1 MNIIE
6 IIKRNIRKNSK
17 IKLLN
22 ESIDKNK
29 MIELFSRIQDLI
41 GIADIDQNIQ
51 YINKGEYKT
60 LKEVFN
66 YQGNEIIYKDM
77 IKACFE
83 SGSYSGDITLY
94 VDGNKTIKN
103 IFLYRMK
110 DNILFLVRDLQKY
123 IEATNSLEKQLKEK
137 DENIKSKD
145 LFIANLSHEIRT
157 PMNIIIGMIYFLKAT
172 SLNDVQLEYIEKL
185 EDSSNMLLEIVNNIL
200 TLSNNNKYNVSN
212 KETNF
217 NLKNLFDNIN
227 EIFEDKIKSKDLKW
241 YMECDFDDD
250 IMVYAD
256 KGRFA
261 QIFINLI
268 NNSIKYTERGYI
280 ELDMKQVEETRTSYK
295 LQFCLKDTGKGIKKE
310 DTLKIFKE
318 FSQIEDPSTKTQEGS
333 GLGLAIAKKIIEDMD
348 GKIWVESNYGLG
360 SKFYFYIRI
369 DKGKNEDETDELLI
383 KPKVIVPKAVK
394 IPGNNRILLVEDN
407 KINVEIT
414 SKILTELNI
423 VTDVA
428 YNGTEAIKKIE
439 DLGRDYYDL
448 ILMDI
453 HMPKYNV
460 YEISKIMRN
469 DLGVEVPIIALTA
482 TNITDQTIE
491 ENKENISGY
500 IQKPIKPNE
509 FKQTI
514 QSYLQKESDLCYKFS
529 FIDKYDEFL
538 QRINYDEKM
547 ETKLI
552 TLLYQDFSDIREKIL
567 NMTQEE
573 KKFYLHTL
581 KGALASLGAQKL
593 SDDIKNIEDKINT
606 PEAKELIENL
616 LNKLDSIFKEIEQ
629 SNILKI
635 DKTIMIVTTDEEKS
649 TMLKA
654 QMSKAFNI
662 IIVKNMKEVEI
673 ILQASKIDAIVID
686 EFDVISNIMSLIQF
700 LKYKYKEIPII
711 ILNEKRNALLKE
723 KVKDISVDSYLES
736 NYDVQSLIW
745 NIKNTIKH
753 KQEEIKLK
761 SDLKK
766 YNNEIGNVY
775 GFLYDSLVNL
785 TSLKSK
791 ETGEHILRTK
801 EYMKVM
807 LRKYEEFYKEG
818 LFADEK
824 EIENISIAAT
834 LHDIGKVG
842 IPDNILNKA
851 GKLTDEEYEIMKSH
865 TIIGR
870 ETLESTYSDKL
881 SSEVLEYAKDIT
893 LHHHEKYNG
902 TGYPEG
908 LKGDEITI
916 ISRIMAIID
925 VYDALANDRV
935 YKKAMPPKEVEEY
948 IVSQSGTAFDPKL
961 INVFLLAKDEL
972 ARINKENQN
981 KGSKLNHIS

>member
-6 IIKRNIRKNSK
+6 LIKKNIGKNQK
-17 IKLLN
+17 IKLLDTPI
-22 ESIDKNK
+22 EKSKIID
-29 MIELFSRIQDLI
+29 LFSKMQDTI
-41 GIADIDQNIQ
+41 GIADINQNIL
-51 YINKGEYKT
+51 YINKGEAKT
-60 LKEVFN
+60 LKEVFS
-66 YQGNEIIYKDM
+66 YQGNELTYKDM
-77 IKACFE
+77 LKTCMEA
-83 SGSYSGDITLY
+83 GSYSGDITLY
-94 VDGNKTIKN
+94 VEGNKKTQN
-103 IFLYRMK
+103 IFLYHMQ
-110 DNILFLVRDLQKY
+110 DNILFFIKDLESYTK
-123 IEATNSLEKQLKEK
+123 EKDNLEKELKEK
-137 DENIKSKD
+137 EENIKSKD

-157 PMNIIIGMIYFLKAT
+157 PMNIIVGMIYFLKST

-200 TLSNNNKYNVSN
+200 TLSNNNKYKVSN

-217 NLKNLFDNIN
+217 NLKELFNNIN

-241 YMECDFDDD
+241 YMECNFDDD

-268 NNSIKYTERGYI
+268 NNSIKYTEKGYI
-280 ELDMKQVEETRTSYK
+280 ELDMRQVEETRTSYK

-369 DKGKNEDETDELLI
+369 EKGKKEEQNEEVII
-383 KPKVIVPKAVK
+383 KPKVLIPKKVNTS
-394 IPGNNRILLVEDN
+394 GNDKILLVEDN

-414 SKILTELNI
+414 SKLLKELNI
-423 VTDVA
+423 AVDVA

-439 DLGRDYYDL
+439 ELGRDYYDL
-448 ILMDI
+448 VLMDI
-453 HMPKYNV
+453 HMPKYNG

-469 DLGVEVPIIALTA
+469 DLSVQVPIIALTA
-482 TNITDQTIE
+482 TNITDKTIE

-500 IQKPIKPNE
+500 IQKPIQPNE

-514 QSYLQKESDLCYKFS
+514 QNYLEREIDTCHKFT
-529 FIDKYDEFL
+529 FIDQYDEFL
-538 QRINYDEKM
+538 QRINYDENM
-547 ETKLI
+547 ENKLI
-552 TLLYQDFSDIREKIL
+552 AMLYEDFSDIREKIVG
-567 NMTQEE
+567 MATDD

-581 KGALASLGAQKL
+581 KGALASLGIQKL
-593 SDDIKNIEDKINT
+593 ANDIKIIEDKIHE
-606 PEAKELIENL
+606 PEVDTLIEVL
-616 LNKLDSIFKEIEQ
+616 LNKLDEVFKEIEK
-629 SNILKI
+629 SHILKV
-635 DKTIMIVTTDEEKS
+635 DKTVMLVSTDEEKT

-654 QMSKAFNI
+654 QMSKSFNI
-662 IIVKNMKEVEI
+662 IVVKDIKEVEI
-673 ILQASKIDAIVID
+673 ILQASKIDAIIID
-686 EFDVISNIMSLIQF
+686 EFDVIDNIMRLIQF
-700 LKYKYKEIPII
+700 LKYQYKEIPILV
-711 ILNEKRNALLKE
+711 LNEKRNETIKE
-723 KVKDISVDSYLES
+723 KVRDVNIDSYIES

-745 NIKNTIKH
+745 NIKNMIKK
-753 KQEEIKLK
+753 KQEELKLK
-761 SDLKK
+761 SDIKK

-807 LRKYEEFYKEG
+807 LKKYREFYKDG
-818 LFADEK
+818 LFEDDK
-824 EIENISIAAT
+824 EIENIAIAAT

-842 IPDNILNKA
+842 IPDNILNKP

-870 ETLESTYSDKL
+870 ETLESTYTDKL

-893 LHHHEKYNG
+893 LHHHEKYDG
-902 TGYPEG
+902 TGYPEK
-908 LKGDEITI
+908 LKGNEITV
-916 ISRIMAIID
+916 ISRLMAIID
-925 VYDALANDRV
+925 VYDALANDRA
-935 YKKAMPPKEVEEY
+935 YKKAMPPNEVEEY
-948 IVSQSGTAFDPKL
+948 IVGQSGKAFDPKM
-961 INVFLLAKDEL
+961 INIFLLAKDDL
-972 ARINKENQN
+972 ARINRENQN
-981 KGSKLNHIS
+981 KDAKLNHNS

>member
-6 IIKRNIRKNSK
+6 IIKRNIGKNQK
-17 IKLLN
+17 IKLLDTPIN
-22 ESIDKNK
+22 KSKVID
-29 MIELFSRIQDLI
+29 LFSKMQDTI
-41 GIADIDQNIQ
+41 GISDLNQNIE
-51 YINKGEYKT
+51 YINRGEAKN
-60 LKEVFN
+60 LKELFN
-66 YQGNEIIYKDM
+66 YQGNEITYNDM
-77 IKACFE
+77 IKTCME
-83 SGSYSGDITLY
+83 SGSYSGDTTLY
-94 VDGNKTIKN
+94 MDGMKTTQN
-103 IFLYRMK
+103 IFLYRMQ
-110 DNILFLVRDLQKY
+110 DNILFFVKNLEKY
-123 IEATNSLEKQLKEK
+123 IQKNDKLEKELKEK
-137 DENIKSKD
+137 DESIKSKD

-157 PMNIIIGMIYFLKAT
+157 PMNIIVGMIYFLKST

-217 NLKNLFDNIN
+217 NLKKLFDNIN
-227 EIFEDKIKSKDLKW
+227 E
-241 YMECDFDDD
+241 
-250 IMVYAD
+250 
-256 KGRFA
+256 
-261 QIFINLI
+261 
-268 NNSIKYTERGYI
+268 
-280 ELDMKQVEETRTSYK
+280 
-295 LQFCLKDTGKGIKKE
+295 
-310 DTLKIFKE
+310 IFKE

-369 DKGKNEDETDELLI
+369 EKGKNEEVNEEVI
-383 KPKVIVPKAVK
+383 VKPKAFLPKKDKGLENDRV
-394 IPGNNRILLVEDN
+394 LLVEDN

-414 SKILTELNI
+414 SKLLKELNI
-423 VTDVA
+423 NVDVA

-439 DLGRDYYDL
+439 EFGRDYYDL

-453 HMPKYNV
+453 HMPKYNG

-469 DLGVEVPIIALTA
+469 DLSVQVPIIALTA

-514 QSYLQKESDLCYKFS
+514 QGYLKRENDLTHKFT
-529 FIDKYDEFL
+529 FIDQYDEFM
-538 QRINYDEKM
+538 QRINYDENM
-547 ETKLI
+547 ENKLI
-552 TLLYQDFSDIREKIL
+552 SMLYEDFSDIREKI
-567 NMTQEE
+567 NGMATED

-581 KGALASLGAQKL
+581 KGALASLGVQKL
-593 SDDIKNIEDKINT
+593 SDDIKVIEDKIYE
-606 PEAKELIENL
+606 PESKELIENL
-616 LNKLDSIFKEIEQ
+616 LSRLDEIFKEIEK
-629 SNILKI
+629 SNVLKI
-635 DKTIMIVTTDEEKS
+635 DKTIMLVTTDEEKS

-654 QMSKAFNI
+654 QMSKSFNM
-662 IIVKNMKEVEI
+662 IVVKDIKEVEI
-673 ILQASKIDAIVID
+673 ILQASKIDAVIID
-686 EFDVISNIMSLIQF
+686 EFDSIDNIMSLIQF
-700 LKYKYKEIPII
+700 LKYQYKEIPILV
-711 ILNEKRNALLKE
+711 LNEKKNEVLKE
-723 KVKDISVDSYLES
+723 KVRNVNIDSYIES
-736 NYDVQSLIW
+736 NYDIQSLIW
-745 NIKNTIKH
+745 NIKNMIKK
-753 KQEEIKLK
+753 KQEELKLK

-766 YNNEIGNVY
+766 YNNEIDNVY

-807 LRKYEEFYKEG
+807 LKKYEEFYRDG
-818 LFADEK
+818 LFAKDS
-824 EIENISIAAT
+824 EIENIAIAAT

-842 IPDNILNKA
+842 IPDNILNKP
-851 GKLTDEEYEIMKSH
+851 GRLTDEEYEIMKSH

-893 LHHHEKYNG
+893 LHHHEKYDG
-902 TGYPEG
+902 TGYPEK

-935 YKKAMPPKEVEEY
+935 YKKAMPPEEVEEY
-948 IVSQSGTAFDPKL
+948 IVSQSGKAFDPKL
-961 INVFLLAKDEL
+961 INVFLLAKDDL
-972 ARINKENQN
+972 ARINRENQN
-981 KGSKLNHIS
+981 KDSKLNHNS

>member
-6 IIKRNIRKNSK
+6 VIRRNIGKNQK
-17 IKLLN
+17 IKLLDAP
-22 ESIDKNK
+22 IDKSK
-29 MIELFSRIQDLI
+29 IIDLFSKMEDTI
-41 GIADIDQNIQ
+41 GIADIDQNIE
-51 YINKGEYKT
+51 YINRGEAKT

-66 YQGNEIIYKDM
+66 YQGNEITYKDM
-77 IKACFE
+77 LKTCME
-83 SGSYSGDITLY
+83 SGSYSGNVTLY
-94 VDGNKTIKN
+94 IDGNKTTQN
-103 IFLYRMK
+103 IFLYRMQ
-110 DNILFLVRDLQKY
+110 DNILFFVKNLDKY
-123 IEATNSLEKQLKEK
+123 IQTNKKLEKELKEK
-137 DENIKSKD
+137 EETIKSKD

-157 PMNIIIGMIYFLKAT
+157 PMNIIVGMIYFLKST

-212 KETNF
+212 KESNF
-217 NLKNLFDNIN
+217 NLKKLFDDIN

-241 YMECDFDDD
+241 YMECNFDDD

-333 GLGLAIAKKIIEDMD
+333 GLGLAIAKKIIEDTD

-369 DKGKNEDETDELLI
+369 EKGKNEEENEEELI
-383 KPKVIVPKAVK
+383 KPKVFMPKK
-394 IPGNNRILLVEDN
+394 NKTLGNERVLLVEDN

-414 SKILTELNI
+414 SKLLKELNI
-423 VTDVA
+423 NIDVA
-428 YNGTEAIKKIE
+428 YNGTEAIKKLE
-439 DLGRDYYDL
+439 ELGRDYYDL

-453 HMPKYNV
+453 HMPKYNG
-460 YEISKIMRN
+460 YEISKIMRK
-469 DLGVEVPIIALTA
+469 DLNVQAPIIALTA

-514 QSYLQKESDLCYKFS
+514 QGFLKRENDIGHKFT
-529 FIDKYDEFL
+529 FIDQYDDFI
-538 QRINYDEKM
+538 QRINYDENM
-547 ETKLI
+547 ENKLI
-552 TLLYQDFSDIREKIL
+552 GMLYEDFSDIREKI
-567 NMTQEE
+567 NGMPTED

-581 KGALASLGAQKL
+581 KGALASLGVQKL
-593 SDDIKNIEDKINT
+593 SDDIKVIEDKIYE
-606 PEAKELIENL
+606 PESKELIENL
-616 LNKLDSIFKEIEQ
+616 LSRLDEIFKEIEK
-629 SNILKI
+629 SNVLKI
-635 DKTIMIVTTDEEKS
+635 DKTIMLVTTDEKKS

-654 QMSKAFNI
+654 QMSKSFNM
-662 IIVKNMKEVEI
+662 IVVKDIKEVEI
-673 ILQASKIDAIVID
+673 ILQASKIDAIIID
-686 EFDVISNIMSLIQF
+686 EFDIIDNIMRLIQF
-700 LKYKYKEIPII
+700 LKYRYKEIPILV
-711 ILNEKRNALLKE
+711 LNENRNEGLKE
-723 KVKDISVDSYLES
+723 KVRNINIDSYIES
-736 NYDVQSLIW
+736 NYDIQSLIW
-745 NIKNTIKH
+745 NIKNMIKK
-753 KQEEIKLK
+753 KQEELKLK

-766 YNNEIGNVY
+766 YNNEIDNVY

-807 LRKYEEFYKEG
+807 LKKYEEFYRDG
-818 LFADEK
+818 LFVKDS
-824 EIENISIAAT
+824 EIENIAIAAT

-842 IPDNILNKA
+842 IPDNILNKP
-851 GKLTDEEYEIMKSH
+851 GRLTDEEYEIMKSH

-893 LHHHEKYNG
+893 LHHHEKYDG
-902 TGYPEG
+902 TGYPEK
-908 LKGDEITI
+908 LKGDDITI

-935 YKKAMPPKEVEEY
+935 YKKAMPPEEVEEY
-948 IVSQSGTAFDPKL
+948 IVSQSGIAFDPKL
-961 INVFLLAKDEL
+961 INVFLLAKDNL
-972 ARINKENQN
+972 ARINRENQN
-981 KGSKLNHIS
+981 KDAKLNHNS

>member
-6 IIKRNIRKNSK
+6 IIKRNIGKNQK
-17 IKLLN
+17 IKLLDAP
-22 ESIDKNK
+22 IDKAK
-29 MIELFSRIQDLI
+29 IRDLFSKIQDTI
-41 GIADIDQNIQ
+41 GIADLNQNIE
-51 YINKGEYKT
+51 YINRGEAKN
-60 LKEVFN
+60 LKELFN
-66 YQGNEIIYKDM
+66 YQGNEITYNDM
-77 IKACFE
+77 IKTCIE
-83 SGSYSGDITLY
+83 SGSYSGDTTLY
-94 VDGNKTIKN
+94 IDGIKTTQN
-103 IFLYRMK
+103 IFLYRMQ
-110 DNILFLVRDLQKY
+110 DNILFFVKNLEKY
-123 IEATNSLEKQLKEK
+123 IQENDKLEKELKEK

-157 PMNIIIGMIYFLKAT
+157 PMNIIVGMIYFLKST

-185 EDSSNMLLEIVNNIL
+185 EDSANMLLEIVNNIL

-241 YMECDFDDD
+241 YMECNFDDD

-318 FSQIEDPSTKTQEGS
+318 FSQIEDPSTKTQDGS

-369 DKGKNEDETDELLI
+369 EKGKNEEVNEEVSVKSKIFL
-383 KPKVIVPKAVK
+383 PKKNKGLENDRV
-394 IPGNNRILLVEDN
+394 LLVEDN

-414 SKILTELNI
+414 SQLLKELNI
-423 VTDVA
+423 NVDVA

-439 DLGRDYYDL
+439 ELGRDYYDL

-453 HMPKYNV
+453 HMPKYNG
-460 YEISKIMRN
+460 YEISRIMRN
-469 DLGVEVPIIALTA
+469 DLSIQIPIIALTA

-514 QSYLQKESDLCYKFS
+514 QGYLKRENDITYKFT
-529 FIDKYDEFL
+529 FIDQYDEFM
-538 QRINYDEKM
+538 QRINYDENM
-547 ETKLI
+547 ENKLI
-552 TLLYQDFSDIREKIL
+552 SMLYEDFFDIREKI
-567 NMTQEE
+567 NGMATED

-581 KGALASLGAQKL
+581 KGALASLGVQKL
-593 SDDIKNIEDKINT
+593 SNDIKVIEDKISE
-606 PEAKELIENL
+606 PESKELIEDL
-616 LNKLDSIFKEIEQ
+616 LSKLDEIFKEIEK
-629 SNILKI
+629 SNVLKI
-635 DKTIMIVTTDEEKS
+635 DKTIMLVTTDEEKS

-654 QMSKAFNI
+654 QMSKSFNM
-662 IIVKNMKEVEI
+662 IVVKDIKEVEI
-673 ILQASKIDAIVID
+673 ILQASKIDAIIID
-686 EFDVISNIMSLIQF
+686 EFDIIDSIMSLIQF
-700 LKYKYKEIPII
+700 LKYQYKEIPILV
-711 ILNEKRNALLKE
+711 LNEKRNEVLKE
-723 KVKDISVDSYLES
+723 KVRNVNIDSYIES
-736 NYDVQSLIW
+736 NYDIQSLIW
-745 NIKNTIKH
+745 NIKNMIKK
-753 KQEEIKLK
+753 KQEELKLK

-766 YNNEIGNVY
+766 YNNEIDNVY

-807 LRKYEEFYKEG
+807 LKKYEEFYRDG
-818 LFADEK
+818 LFVKDA
-824 EIENISIAAT
+824 EIENIAIAAT

-842 IPDNILNKA
+842 IPDNILNKP
-851 GKLTDEEYEIMKSH
+851 GRLTDEEYKIMKSH

-870 ETLESTYSDKL
+870 ETLESTYSDKI

-893 LHHHEKYNG
+893 LHHHEKYDG
-902 TGYPEG
+902 TGYPEK
-908 LKGDEITI
+908 LKGDEITV

-935 YKKAMPPKEVEEY
+935 YKKAMLPEEVEEY
-948 IVSQSGTAFDPKL
+948 IVSQSGKAFDPKA
-961 INVFLLAKDEL
+961 INVFLLAKDNL
-972 ARINKENQN
+972 ARINRENQN
-981 KGSKLNHIS
+981 KDAKLNHNS

>member
-6 IIKRNIRKNSK
+6 IIKRNIGKNQK
-17 IKLLN
+17 IKLLDTPIN
-22 ESIDKNK
+22 KSKVID
-29 MIELFSRIQDLI
+29 LFSKMQDTI
-41 GIADIDQNIQ
+41 GISDLNQNIE
-51 YINKGEYKT
+51 YINRGEAKN
-60 LKEVFN
+60 LKELFN
-66 YQGNEIIYKDM
+66 YQGNEITYNDM
-77 IKACFE
+77 IKTCME
-83 SGSYSGDITLY
+83 SGSYSGDTTLY
-94 VDGNKTIKN
+94 MDGMKTTQN
-103 IFLYRMK
+103 IFLYRMQ
-110 DNILFLVRDLQKY
+110 DNILFFVKNLEKY
-123 IEATNSLEKQLKEK
+123 IQKNDKLEKELKEK
-137 DENIKSKD
+137 DESIKSKD

-157 PMNIIIGMIYFLKAT
+157 PMNIIVGMIYFLKST

-217 NLKNLFDNIN
+217 NLKKLFDNIN

-241 YMECDFDDD
+241 YMECNFDDD

-369 DKGKNEDETDELLI
+369 EKGKNEEVNEEVI
-383 KPKVIVPKAVK
+383 VKPKAFLPKKDKGLENDRV
-394 IPGNNRILLVEDN
+394 LLVEDN

-414 SKILTELNI
+414 SKLLKELNI
-423 VTDVA
+423 NVDVA

-439 DLGRDYYDL
+439 EFGRDYYDL

-453 HMPKYNV
+453 HMPKYNG

-469 DLGVEVPIIALTA
+469 DLSVQVPIIALPA

-514 QSYLQKESDLCYKFS
+514 QGYLKRENDLTHKFT
-529 FIDKYDEFL
+529 FIDQYDEFM
-538 QRINYDEKM
+538 QRINYDENM
-547 ETKLI
+547 ENKLI
-552 TLLYQDFSDIREKIL
+552 SMLYEDFSDIREKI
-567 NMTQEE
+567 NGMATED

-581 KGALASLGAQKL
+581 KGALASLGVQKL
-593 SDDIKNIEDKINT
+593 SDDIKVIEDKIYE
-606 PEAKELIENL
+606 PESKELIENL
-616 LNKLDSIFKEIEQ
+616 LSRLDEIFKEIEK
-629 SNILKI
+629 SNVLKI
-635 DKTIMIVTTDEEKS
+635 DKTIMLVTTDEEKS

-654 QMSKAFNI
+654 QMSKSFNM
-662 IIVKNMKEVEI
+662 IVVKDIKEVEI
-673 ILQASKIDAIVID
+673 ILQASKIDAVIID
-686 EFDVISNIMSLIQF
+686 EFDSIDNIMSLIQF
-700 LKYKYKEIPII
+700 LKYQYKEIPILV
-711 ILNEKRNALLKE
+711 LNEKKNEVLKE
-723 KVKDISVDSYLES
+723 KVRNVNIDSYIES
-736 NYDVQSLIW
+736 NYDIQSLIW
-745 NIKNTIKH
+745 NIKNMIKK
-753 KQEEIKLK
+753 KQEELKLK

-766 YNNEIGNVY
+766 YNNEIDNVY

-807 LRKYEEFYKEG
+807 LKKYEEFYRDG
-818 LFADEK
+818 LFAKDS
-824 EIENISIAAT
+824 EIENIAIAAT

-842 IPDNILNKA
+842 IPDNILNKP
-851 GKLTDEEYEIMKSH
+851 GRLTDEEYEIMKSH

-893 LHHHEKYNG
+893 LHHHEKYDG
-902 TGYPEG
+902 TGYPEK

-935 YKKAMPPKEVEEY
+935 YKKAMPPEEVEEY
-948 IVSQSGTAFDPKL
+948 IVSQSGKAFDPKL
-961 INVFLLAKDEL
+961 INVFLLAKDDL
-972 ARINKENQN
+972 ARINRENQN
-981 KGSKLNHIS
+981 KDSKLNHNS

>member
-6 IIKRNIRKNSK
+6 IIKRNIGKNQK
-17 IKLLN
+17 IKLLDTPIN
-22 ESIDKNK
+22 KSKVID
-29 MIELFSRIQDLI
+29 LFSKMQDTI
-41 GIADIDQNIQ
+41 GISDLNQNIE
-51 YINKGEYKT
+51 YINRGKT
-60 LKEVFN
+60 KNLKELFN
-66 YQGNEIIYKDM
+66 YQGNEITYNDM
-77 IKACFE
+77 IKTCME
-83 SGSYSGDITLY
+83 SGSYSGDTTLY
-94 VDGNKTIKN
+94 IDGIKTTQN
-103 IFLYRMK
+103 IFLYRMQ
-110 DNILFLVRDLQKY
+110 DNILFFVKNLEKY
-123 IEATNSLEKQLKEK
+123 IQKNDKLEKELKEK
-137 DENIKSKD
+137 DESIKSKD

-157 PMNIIIGMIYFLKAT
+157 PMNIIVGMIYFLKST

-217 NLKNLFDNIN
+217 NLKKLFDNIN

-241 YMECDFDDD
+241 YMECNFDDD

-256 KGRFA
+256 KARFA

-369 DKGKNEDETDELLI
+369 EKGKNEEENEEVLV
-383 KPKVIVPKAVK
+383 KPQIFLPKK
-394 IPGNNRILLVEDN
+394 NKGLENNRVLLVEDN

-414 SKILTELNI
+414 SKLLKELNI
-423 VTDVA
+423 NVNVA

-453 HMPKYNV
+453 HMPKYNG

-469 DLGVEVPIIALTA
+469 DLGVQVPIIALTA
-482 TNITDQTIE
+482 TNITDQIIE

-500 IQKPIKPNE
+500 IQKPIQPNE

-514 QSYLQKESDLCYKFS
+514 QNYLKRENDLCHKFT
-529 FIDKYDEFL
+529 FIDQYNEFM
-538 QRINYDEKM
+538 QRINYDENM
-547 ETKLI
+547 ENKLI
-552 TLLYQDFSDIREKIL
+552 SMLYEDFSDIREKINGML
-567 NMTQEE
+567 TED

-581 KGALASLGAQKL
+581 KGALASLGVQKL
-593 SDDIKNIEDKINT
+593 SDDIKIIEDKIYK
-606 PEAKELIENL
+606 PESKELIEEL
-616 LNKLDSIFKEIEQ
+616 IDRLDEIFKEIEK
-629 SNILKI
+629 SNVLKI
-635 DKTIMIVTTDEEKS
+635 DKTIMLITTDEEKS

-654 QMSKAFNI
+654 QMSKSFNM
-662 IIVKNMKEVEI
+662 IVVKDIKEVEI
-673 ILQASKIDAIVID
+673 ILQASKIDAIIID
-686 EFDVISNIMSLIQF
+686 EFDIIDNIMRLIQF
-700 LKYKYKEIPII
+700 LKYRYKEIPILV
-711 ILNEKRNALLKE
+711 LNENRNEGLKE
-723 KVKDISVDSYLES
+723 KVRNINIDSYIES
-736 NYDVQSLIW
+736 NYDIQSLIW
-745 NIKNTIKH
+745 NIKNMIKK
-753 KQEEIKLK
+753 KQEELKLK

-766 YNNEIGNVY
+766 YNNEIDNVY

-807 LRKYEEFYKEG
+807 LKKYEEFYRDG
-818 LFADEK
+818 LFVKDS
-824 EIENISIAAT
+824 EIENIAIAAT

-842 IPDNILNKA
+842 IPDNILNKP
-851 GKLTDEEYEIMKSH
+851 GRLTDEEYEIMKSH

-893 LHHHEKYNG
+893 LHHHEKYDG
-902 TGYPEG
+902 TGYPEK
-908 LKGDEITI
+908 LKGDDITI

-935 YKKAMPPKEVEEY
+935 YKKAMPPEEVEEY
-948 IVSQSGTAFDPKL
+948 IVSQSGIAFDPKL
-961 INVFLLAKDEL
+961 INVFLLAKDDL
-972 ARINKENQN
+972 ARINRENQN
-981 KGSKLNHIS
+981 KDAKLNHNS

>member
-407 KINVEIT
+407 KINVEIS

-453 HMPKYNV
+453 HMPKYNG

-514 QSYLQKESDLCYKFS
+514 QSYLQKKSDLCHKFS

-616 LNKLDSIFKEIEQ
+616 LNKLDSIF
-629 SNILKI
+629 
-635 DKTIMIVTTDEEKS
+635 
-649 TMLKA
+649 
-654 QMSKAFNI
+654 
-662 IIVKNMKEVEI
+662 
-673 ILQASKIDAIVID
+673 
-686 EFDVISNIMSLIQF
+686 
-700 LKYKYKEIPII
+700 
-711 ILNEKRNALLKE
+711 
-723 KVKDISVDSYLES
+723 
-736 NYDVQSLIW
+736 
-745 NIKNTIKH
+745 
-753 KQEEIKLK
+753 
-761 SDLKK
+761 
-766 YNNEIGNVY
+766 
-775 GFLYDSLVNL
+775 
-785 TSLKSK
+785 
-791 ETGEHILRTK
+791 
-801 EYMKVM
+801 
-807 LRKYEEFYKEG
+807 
-818 LFADEK
+818 K

>member
-212 KETNF
+212 KEINF
-217 NLKNLFDNIN
+217 NLKKLFDNIN

-295 LQFCLKDTGKGIKKE
+295 IQFCLKDTGKGIKKE

-407 KINVEIT
+407 KINAEIS

-453 HMPKYNV
+453 HMPKYNG

-514 QSYLQKESDLCYKFS
+514 QSYLQKESDLCHKFS
-529 FIDKYDEFL
+529 FIDK
-538 QRINYDEKM
+538 
-547 ETKLI
+547 
-552 TLLYQDFSDIREKIL
+552 
-567 NMTQEE
+567 
-573 KKFYLHTL
+573 
-581 KGALASLGAQKL
+581 
-593 SDDIKNIEDKINT
+593 
-606 PEAKELIENL
+606 
-616 LNKLDSIFKEIEQ
+616 
-629 SNILKI
+629 
-635 DKTIMIVTTDEEKS
+635 
-649 TMLKA
+649 
-654 QMSKAFNI
+654 
-662 IIVKNMKEVEI
+662 IVKNMKEVEI